1 MRAGGK
7 VTAEKRAL
15 WRRIMVVSG
24 VASVLVWVPLGLRMM
39 LLPSRDVPFKNVP
52 QNLAYDLGVSDQFLQ
67 PASFMLALV
76 VFGTPVLFLLALYTC
91 KFYHR
96 MAELTERQEAATG
109 EQERVALAKAK
120 RSLYARGLVI
130 VLSIVNVFAVLVL
143 VSTALKDIEAG
154 EDPMVGSLVFTCIG
168 ATLLQIAVVAFMFP
182 RTAKAYYDPED
193 GSYQVA
199 APTEADICGRLA
211 GAGKVRRKLDADEAA
226 AGVKRG
232 SGRGRKALA
241 VALKALG
248 VLLVVAG
255 VLVAALGAI
264 YVVTAISDGDSPYW
278 QLILIFVLGA
288 YALIVGGCA
297 LWARKKTGGDGR

>member
-1 MRAGGK
+1 MKEGGK
-7 VTAEKRAL
+7 VTTKKRAL
-15 WRRIMVVSG
+15 WRRIMLVSG
-24 VASVLVWVPLGLRMM
+24 VASLVVSVPMAVYLVAAPGEVLV
-39 LLPSRDVPFKNVP
+39 DFE
-52 QNLAYDLGVSDQFLQ
+52 YDLGMSESL
-67 PASFMLALV
+67 AALLALV
-76 VFGTPVLFLLALYTC
+76 CGFVAFGSPVLFLLALYTC

-96 MAELTERQEAATG
+96 MAELTEQQEAATG

-120 RSLYARGLVI
+120 RSLYVRCLVI
-130 VLSIVNVFAVLVL
+130 ALGIVNAFVVLVL

-182 RTAKAYYDPED
+182 RMAKAYYDPED

-199 APTEADICGRLA
+199 APTEEDLYGRLV

-226 AGVKRG
+226 AGVERG

-248 VLLVVAG
+248 VLLVVVG

-264 YVVTAISDGDSPYW
+264 YVVTVINGGDSLYW